1 MMHHEVL
8 SEMHRRGTPLRGI
21 SLIPRLPPGQASR
34 CPLTGL
40 LGMHLGMGW
49 SMGAL
54 NSQNA
59 QVEAT
64 TRGVRVRAS
73 VIFQMDGPAT
83 ARSGYLFAYR
93 CDVVLAKGHQI
104 TCGSMCIF

>member
-1 MMHHEVL
+1 MTLDPAPYKPEN
-8 SEMHRRGTPLRGI
+8 
-21 SLIPRLPPGQASR
+21 SLNTHGR
-34 CPLTGL
+34 C
-40 LGMHLGMGW
+40 
-49 SMGAL
+49 
-54 NSQNA
+54 A

-93 CDVVLAKGHQI
+93 CDVFRAKEGKAGGLAYI
-104 TCGSMCIF
+104 TIEVWF